1 MKKVIFYL
9 EDDKQLAENTKK
21 LLEYDTNFIVYH
33 FFNGKEALLAAKNNP
48 PDIVICDISM
58 PEMTGL
64 EFCEIFRNLGY
75 YDVPFIFLTGSDSF
89 ADVRKGMNLGAD
101 DYLTK
106 PVSIIEL
113 FKAIKTR
120 IKKNEKIKNKHL
132 EITEELK
139 KEIQQKDALLKK
151 QNPPQTS

>member
-1 MKKVIFYL
+1 MKKLIYYL
-9 EDDKQLAENTKK
+9 EDEKQLADNTKK
-21 LLEYDTNFIVYH
+21 LLEYDVHYEIVH
-33 FFNGKEALLAAKNNP
+33 FNHGWEALEYSKTRK

-58 PEMTGL
+58 PEMNGF

-75 YDVPFIFLTGSDSF
+75 DNIPFIFLTGSDSV

-113 FKAIKTR
+113 FKVIKTR
-120 IKKNEKIKNKHL
+120 LKKSEKIETQFLK
-132 EITEELK
+132 ITEELK
-139 KEIQQKDALLKK
+139 KEIEQKDALLKTK
-151 QNPPQTS
+151 TR